1 MSRKKGFAGLL
12 AGLGIGLGIGFLLA
26 PKEGSETRKDLK
38 RKADDLIEKLKSLD
52 YDEVKDNLVD
62 KIKKLETELEDLDK
76 EKALDLAKKKAEAK
90 GEYFNIDIG
99 IYLIE
104 SINKPSKIKAKL
116 DIYSV
121 I

>member
-1 MSRKKGFAGLL
+1 MTSF
-12 AGLGIGLGIGFLLA
+12 
-26 PKEGSETRKDLK
+26 
-38 RKADDLIEKLKSLD
+38 
-52 YDEVKDNLVD
+52 
-62 KIKKLETELEDLDK
+62 TELFQINSFTNKLIPISSVYFFFNNNEILFELLDI
-76 EKALDLAKKKAEAK
+76 LANKIRLGFTFLAIYTK
-90 GEYFNIDIG
+90 YFNIDIG